1 MILNS
6 SKKSVRVSL
15 LQKNL
20 GDSKELRI
28 EQSIQQLE
36 YHLLDGIH
44 QLTIEEKKKIAV
56 LNSHGTSKDQL
67 LVSFLQ
73 DLLPYYNIASF
84 DLKAFPEEPQK
95 TMENLQRFDLLF
107 VSNPTEDFSV
117 TEKYMLDQ
125 FTQNGKSSLFLVNPV
140 NVSSDSLFL
149 TKGDAVAYPA
159 NNELDELFFK

>member
-1 MILNS
+1 M
-6 SKKSVRVSL
+6 
-15 LQKNL
+15 
-20 GDSKELRI
+20 

-84 DLKAFPEEPQK
+84 DLKSFPRRAAK
-95 TMENLQRFDLLF
+95 N
-107 VSNPTEDFSV
+107 
-117 TEKYMLDQ
+117 
-125 FTQNGKSSLFLVNPV
+125 NGKL
-140 NVSSDSLFL
+140 
-149 TKGDAVAYPA
+149 AAI
-159 NNELDELFFK
+159 